1 MSGRGMTFVFALV
14 LLVLVGS
21 ATVFRITE
29 IERAVLLRFGEI
41 VQEDLQPG
49 LHLKIPFVDEVRR
62 FDGRVLTV
70 DSVPERFF
78 TSQQQQLIVDSY
90 AKFRVSN
97 VGNYYRV
104 TGGDEV
110 IARQRL
116 TARINDGLRNEF
128 SNRTLQEVVS
138 GERDELMTQLTQ
150 DLNESMSEVLGVEVL
165 DVRVQRIDLPVE
177 ISEAIY
183 NRMRSDREKEA
194 RQRRSEGL
202 EESEK
207 IRADADRQQV
217 LIEAE
222 AYRQAEEVRGEGDAL
237 AASIYA
243 QAYGQDS
250 EFYSFLRSLQA
261 YGNTFGG
268 GGDIMLIE
276 PDSEFFR
283 YLKNSN
289 GNN

>member
-1 MSGRGMTFVFALV
+1 MSNKAIGFVVSLVVLV
-14 LLVLVGS
+14 LIGS
-21 ATVFRITE
+21 TTIYRITE

-41 VQEDLQPG
+41 VGEDIQPG
-49 LHLKIPFVDEVRR
+49 LHFKIPLIDEVRR
-62 FDGRVLTV
+62 FDGRVLNV

-78 TSQQQQLIVDSY
+78 TSEQEQLIVDSY

-104 TGGDEV
+104 TGGDQD
-110 IARQRL
+110 IAVARL

-138 GERDELMTQLTQ
+138 GERDELMEQLTE
-150 DLNESMSEVLGVEVL
+150 DLNVSMSEVLGVEVL

-194 RQRRSEGL
+194 RQSRSEGL
-202 EESEK
+202 EEAEK
-207 IRADADRQQV
+207 IEADADRQQV
-217 LIEAE
+217 LIEAD
-222 AYRQAEEVRGEGDAL
+222 AYRLAEEIRGEGDAA

-243 QAYGQDS
+243 EAYGRDP

-276 PDSEFFR
+276 PDSDFFR
-283 YLKNSN
+283 YLKNSE
-289 GNN
+289 GGE

>member
-1 MSGRGMTFVFALV
+1 MSNKAIGFIIGVVVLV
-14 LLVLVGS
+14 LLGS
-21 ATVFRITE
+21 TTIYRITE

-41 VQEDLQPG
+41 VYEDIQPG
-49 LHLKIPFVDEVRR
+49 LHFKFPLIDEVRR
-62 FDGRVLTV
+62 FDGRVLNV

-78 TSQQQQLIVDSY
+78 TSEQEQLIVDSY

-104 TGGDEV
+104 TGGDQD
-110 IARQRL
+110 IAVARL

-138 GERDELMTQLTQ
+138 GERDELMEQLTD
-150 DLNESMSEVLGVEVL
+150 DLNVSMSEVLGVEVL

-194 RQRRSEGL
+194 RQSRSEGL
-202 EESEK
+202 EEAEK
-207 IRADADRQQV
+207 IEADADRQQV

-222 AYRQAEEVRGEGDAL
+222 AYRLAEEIRGEGDAE
-237 AASIYA
+237 AAAIYA
-243 QAYGQDS
+243 EAYGRDS

-276 PDSEFFR
+276 PDSDFFR
-283 YLKNSN
+283 YLKNSE
-289 GNN
+289 GGD

>member
-1 MSGRGMTFVFALV
+1 MNSRGMTFVFALV
-14 LLVLVGS
+14 ILALVGS
-21 ATVFRITE
+21 ATLFRITE

-41 VQEDLQPG
+41 VREDIQPG
-49 LHLKIPFVDEVRR
+49 LHWKIPFVDEVRR

-70 DSVPERFF
+70 ETDDARFF
-78 TSQQQQLIVDSY
+78 TSEQEQLIVDSY
-90 AKFRVSN
+90 TKFRVSD

-104 TGGDEV
+104 TGGD
-110 IARQRL
+110 ANTAGQRL

-128 SNRTLQEVVS
+128 SNRTLQQVVS
-138 GERDELMTQLTQ
+138 GERDELMSQLTEE
-150 DLNESMSEVLGVEVL
+150 LNLSMSEVLGVEVL
-165 DVRVQRIDLPVE
+165 DVRVQRIDLPEE
-177 ISEAIY
+177 ISGTIY
-183 NRMRSDREKEA
+183 NRMRSDRQKEA
-194 RQRRSEGL
+194 QQFRSEGL
-202 EESEK
+202 EEAEK
-207 IRADADRQQV
+207 IQADADRQQV

-222 AYRQAEEVRGEGDAL
+222 AYREAEEIRGEGDAQ

-243 QAYGQDS
+243 EAYGADS

-261 YGNTFGG
+261 YGNTFSA
-268 GGDIMLIE
+268 GGDIMVIE

>member
-1 MSGRGMTFVFALV
+1 MNGKGMSLV
-14 LLVLVGS
+14 IVLALLVLVGS
-21 ATVFRITE
+21 ATIYRITE
-29 IERAVLLRFGEI
+29 LERGVLLRFGEI

-49 LHLKIPFVDEVRR
+49 LHIKIPLVDEVRR
-62 FDGRVLTV
+62 FDARVLTV

-78 TSQQQQLIVDSY
+78 TAEQEQLIVDSY

-104 TGGDEV
+104 TGGDETV
-110 IARQRL
+110 ARQRL

-128 SNRTLQEVVS
+128 SSRTLQEVVS
-138 GERDELMTQLTQ
+138 GERDQLMDQLTR

-165 DVRVQRIDLPVE
+165 DVRVQRIDLPDE
-177 ISEAIY
+177 ISGAIY

-194 RQRRSEGL
+194 RQARSEGL
-202 EESEK
+202 EEAEK

-222 AYRQAEEVRGEGDAL
+222 AYRQAEEIRGEGDAQ
-237 AASIYA
+237 AAAIYA
-243 QAYGQDS
+243 ESYGANT

-268 GGDIMLIE
+268 GGDIMLLE
-276 PDSEFFR
+276 PNSDFFR
-283 YLKNSN
+283 YLKNS
-289 GNN
+289 GGAQ